1 MPDARTSP
9 TSFFSCRHHRKAFA
23 RQITLRQLKHRNIV
37 VYHQYQRCATLR
49 RCATA
54 QSGSLPMPS
63 FDVVSEIDMQE
74 LKNAVDQATREVGT
88 RFDFKDTDSSLEL
101 TDTTITLRSVT
112 EERLKALR
120 QVLEERLVK
129 REVSLKVLDLGK
141 VEEATKGTAR
151 QVITLKAGIGA
162 DKAREI
168 NKFIKEA
175 GPKGI
180 QSQTQGDT
188 LRVTGKKRD
197 DLQAAIAALK
207 GHDFELPLQFK
218 NFRD

>member
-1 MPDARTSP
+1 
-9 TSFFSCRHHRKAFA
+9 
-23 RQITLRQLKHRNIV
+23 
-37 VYHQYQRCATLR
+37 
-49 RCATA
+49 
-54 QSGSLPMPS
+54 
-63 FDVVSEIDMQE
+63 MQE

>member
-1 MPDARTSP
+1 
-9 TSFFSCRHHRKAFA
+9 
-23 RQITLRQLKHRNIV
+23 
-37 VYHQYQRCATLR
+37 
-49 RCATA
+49 
-54 QSGSLPMPS
+54 MPS

-197 DLQAAIAALK
+197 DLQAAIAAIK

>member
-1 MPDARTSP
+1 
-9 TSFFSCRHHRKAFA
+9 
-23 RQITLRQLKHRNIV
+23 
-37 VYHQYQRCATLR
+37 
-49 RCATA
+49 
-54 QSGSLPMPS
+54 MPS

-88 RFDFKDTDSSLEL
+88 RFDFKDTDSSIEL